1 MGKKKTAALARAA
14 MLDDFS
20 GGDLD
25 STFLMTFCHSCWG
38 KGDNTSGCKD
48 RDDGAVID
56 GDWIEGSQ

>member
-1 MGKKKTAALARAA
+1 MMGKKKTAALARAA

-38 KGDNTSGCKD
+38 KGTTLVAAKTQMM
-48 RDDGAVID
+48 VL
-56 GDWIEGSQ
+56 